1 MVIDT
6 EMIWSGDKHQH
17 LLKGNVDCV
26 LGYQLKNIGVL
37 AGVNMN
43 VKHEYSDW
51 IMKCKAVS
59 FGLVFPAV
67 AGNFTM

>member
-1 MVIDT
+1 MVMDT
-6 EMIWSGDKHQH
+6 EMIWSADKYQH

-26 LGYQLKNIGVL
+26 LGYQLNNIGVL
-37 AGVNMN
+37 AGVKIN
-43 VKHEYSDW
+43 VEHAYSDW

-67 AGNFTM
+67 AGNFML